1 MDDFLANF
9 NSLPNFQT
17 NTFSNSIPA
26 TMDVSPKIKAIV
38 IDDEADALTRMEY
51 ILDKFPEI
59 EVLKYLADPTKA
71 VAIAKETKPDLVFV
85 DVEMPN
91 KSGFDV
97 VKDLRDTGFKPH
109 IIFVTAYN
117 QYSIKAIKA
126 EAFDFLLKP
135 VAIDEL
141 RETLERYKEKN
152 APKTSEK
159 LTRFALAHKLT
170 EREVEIIELLLQNKS
185 SKEIGVILELSRHTV
200 DTHRRRI
207 LGKVG
212 VKDTAEIHRVIQ
224 E

>member
-1 MDDFLANF
+1 M
-9 NSLPNFQT
+9 
-17 NTFSNSIPA
+17 NTPE
-26 TMDVSPKIKAIV
+26 KIKAIV

-71 VAIAKETKPDLVFV
+71 VAIAKTTKPDLVFV

-97 VKDLRDTGFKPH
+97 VNDLRDAGYHPH
-109 IIFVTAYN
+109 FIFVSAFGH
-117 QYSIKAIKA
+117 YSLKAIKT
-126 EAFDFLLKP
+126 EAFDYLLKP
-135 VAIDEL
+135 VDIDEL
-141 RETLERYKEKN
+141 RETLERYKEKT

-159 LTRFALAHKLT
+159 LARFAQAQSLT
-170 EREVEIIELLLQNKS
+170 NREVQIVELLLQNKTS
-185 SKEIGVILELSRHTV
+185 AEIGEELELSRHTV

-212 VKDTAEIHRVIQ
+212 VKDTGELVGMMRV
-224 E
+224 

>member
-1 MDDFLANF
+1 MN
-9 NSLPNFQT
+9 
-17 NTFSNSIPA
+17 
-26 TMDVSPKIKAIV
+26 VSQKIKAIV

-71 VAIAKETKPDLVFV
+71 VTIAKATKPDLVFV

-97 VKDLRDTGFKPH
+97 VKDLRDAGYHPH
-109 IIFVTAYN
+109 FIFVSAFGH
-117 QYSIKAIKA
+117 YSLKAIKA
-126 EAFDFLLKP
+126 EAFDYLLKP
-135 VAIDEL
+135 VDIDEL
-141 RETLERYKEKN
+141 RETLERYKEKT

-159 LTRFALAHKLT
+159 LARFAQAHSLT
-170 EREVEIIELLLQNKS
+170 EREVQIVELLLQNKTS
-185 SKEIGVILELSRHTV
+185 AEIGEELELSRHTI

-212 VKDTAEIHRVIQ
+212 VKDTGELVGMI
-224 E
+224 